1 MKALARNKQTLWYAL
16 YTGKTAVYD
25 ADGLFTGEYEEGYST
40 PVEAKMNISPA
51 NGRAALE
58 AFGIATNYD
67 KVLVTDDMNCPIAED
82 TVLWIGIDATNN
94 PHNYVVNRV
103 AKSLN
108 SITYGVTE
116 VSVS

>member
-58 AFGIATNYD
+58 ATYSLTLLRIADYGARGLTG
-67 KVLVTDDMNCPIAED
+67 PEFAEGD
-82 TVLWIGIDATNN
+82 PDALCAR
-94 PHNYVVNRV
+94 P
-103 AKSLN
+103 APPS
-108 SITYGVTE
+108 SA
-116 VSVS
+116 